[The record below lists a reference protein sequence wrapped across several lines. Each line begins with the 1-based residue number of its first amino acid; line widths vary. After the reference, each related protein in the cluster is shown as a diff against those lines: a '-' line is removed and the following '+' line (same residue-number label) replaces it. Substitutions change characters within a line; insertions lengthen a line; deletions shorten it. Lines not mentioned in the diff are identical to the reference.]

1 MRKRKNLIRIF
12 LDMNKKKI
20 DNNNL
25 IPWFMDDHQ
34 NLPADYLESCQRFFL
49 ELDRKQSEKAKTY
62 TKRYIEWRKGR

>member
-25 IPWFMDDHQ
+25 IPWFMDDHAD
-34 NLPADYLESCQRFFL
+34 LTADYLESCEEFFIKL
-49 ELDRKQSEKAKTY
+49 IKENKVKYDSIKKT
-62 TKRYIEWRKGR
+62 RL

>member
-25 IPWFMDDHQ
+25 IPWFMDDQ
-34 NLPADYLESCQRFFL
+34 RNLPADYLESCQRFFL

-62 TKRYIEWRKGR
+62 TKRYIEWRKKR